1 MEFFDDV
8 INKTRDAIDVAY
20 KKTNEVV
27 SIQRQ
32 KFDIAAMESKLA
44 NDYQNLGRVCFDIIN
59 DEKEITAEAKMLVKE
74 IAKKQAEI
82 EDARAKVSRAQG
94 KKFCPKCGIANVSEA
109 HFCFACGESFIEEN

>member
-27 SIQRQ
+27 SIQKQ
-32 KFDIAAMESKLA
+32 KFDIASMESKLGKEF
-44 NDYQNLGRVCFDIIN
+44 QKLGRVCFDFIN
-59 DEKEITAEAKMLVKE
+59 EEKEVSEEAKMLVKE
-74 IAKKQAEI
+74 IVKKQAEI
-82 EDARAKVSRAQG
+82 EDAKTQVSRAQG
-94 KKFCPKCGIANVSEA
+94 KKFCKKCGIANVSEA

>member
-27 SIQRQ
+27 SIQKQ
-32 KFDIAAMESKLA
+32 KLDISSMESKLSKTFTE
-44 NDYQNLGRVCFDIIN
+44 LGKVCFDFISE
-59 DEKEITAEAKMLVKE
+59 EKEVTEEAKLIVKE

-82 EDARAKVSRAQG
+82 DEAKAQVSRAQG
-94 KKFCPKCGIANVSEA
+94 KKFCKKCGIANVSEA

>member
-44 NDYQNLGRVCFDIIN
+44 KDYQNLGRVCFDIIN
-59 DEKEITAEAKMLVKE
+59 DEKER
-74 IAKKQAEI
+74 
-82 EDARAKVSRAQG
+82 DAVQSRPDSHDLAS
-94 KKFCPKCGIANVSEA
+94 GIPECSGNGMGSL
-109 HFCFACGESFIEEN
+109 FLY